1 MNLLRSTLLLA
12 LVVPT
17 ANALGGNLLNTL
29 LGPLL
34 NTAAS
39 TACAAGQQALGLAT
53 TTTCT
58 CDGQLMGGKIT
69 AQLDCKLT
77 TPICLNGTKLCGQTE
92 VSADFGAGIRGG
104 TGLSASAKA
113 CLTVTSGFP
122 LQIISLPGPIC
133 VTGVPGPGFKLKSC
147 SVDIGTTPCQ
157 SCTVCNSGVD
167 IKFNCTN
174 VNLYTGNLPLSVPGP
189 NVQTCVGLSLIP
201 TNTTNRMLL
210 L

>member
-1 MNLLRSTLLLA
+1 M
-12 LVVPT
+12 
-17 ANALGGNLLNTL
+17 NTL

-39 TACAAGQQALGLAT
+39 TACATGQQALGLAT

-58 CDGQLMGGKIT
+58 CVGQLASGKIT
-69 AQLDCKLT
+69 AQLDCKLKND
-77 TPICLNGTKLCGQTE
+77 ICLNGTKFCGQTE

-113 CLTVTSGFP
+113 CFNVTSGFP
-122 LQIISLPGPIC
+122 PQVISLPGAIC
-133 VTGVPGPGFKLKSC
+133 ITAVPGPGLKLKSC
-147 SVDIGTTPCQ
+147 SVDIGTTPCE
-157 SCTVCNSGVD
+157 SCTVCSSGVD

-174 VNLYTGNLPLSVPGP
+174 VDVGGSFVPFFVPGP

-210 L
+210 